1 MKWDKR
7 DIINVCKVVSFGIIL
22 YWALQNLGVLGNA
35 FKTLCAILSPFIAGA
50 AIAFVVN
57 IPMTILEN
65 KKIRIVKGKGK
76 RSRSR
81 VVIEGNNYET
91 AGKVS
96 KVKRFFSIIISLI
109 ILILIIVGII
119 FLVIPE
125 LINVVANI
133 INYIPEL
140 LIKIRELIKHVIEDH
155 PQVSDVLY
163 NFQWNLESFSREMIK
178 ELTTVGTGLVTS
190 SFGVI
195 TSTIRFVFDL
205 VIAIIFAVYLLMGK
219 EKIILHAKRMTY
231 AFLKKDIADRICKI
245 ARLSKSAFY
254 NFVTG
259 QFVECIILGSL
270 CAIGM
275 TILRMPYAVTVGAI
289 VAVTAF
295 IPIVGA
301 MIGGVVGVILLLP
314 ISLTKAVVFVIFF
327 TILQQT
333 ENNLIYPKVVGNSVG
348 VPGMLVLIAVA
359 IGGAVGG
366 AIGMVV
372 CLPITSVIYTLVR
385 ESTKRRLEEK
395 GLE

>member
-7 DIINVCKVVSFGIIL
+7 DIINVCKVVAFGIIL

-125 LINVVANI
+125 LINVVTNI
-133 INYIPEL
+133 INYIPQL
-140 LIKIRELIKHVIEDH
+140 LTNIRELIKHVIEDH

-385 ESTKRRLEEK
+385 ERTKRRLEEK

>member
-7 DIINVCKVVSFGIIL
+7 DIINVCKVVAFGIIL

-65 KKIRIVKGKGK
+65 KKIRIVKVKGKGK
-76 RSRSR
+76 KSRSR
-81 VVIEGNNYET
+81 VVIEDNNYET

-163 NFQWNLESFSREMIK
+163 SFQWNLESFSREMIK

-219 EKIILHAKRMTY
+219 EKIVLHAKRMT
-231 AFLKKDIADRICKI
+231 
-245 ARLSKSAFY
+245 
-254 NFVTG
+254 
-259 QFVECIILGSL
+259 
-270 CAIGM
+270 
-275 TILRMPYAVTVGAI
+275 
-289 VAVTAF
+289 
-295 IPIVGA
+295 
-301 MIGGVVGVILLLP
+301 
-314 ISLTKAVVFVIFF
+314 
-327 TILQQT
+327 
-333 ENNLIYPKVVGNSVG
+333 
-348 VPGMLVLIAVA
+348 
-359 IGGAVGG
+359 
-366 AIGMVV
+366 
-372 CLPITSVIYTLVR
+372 
-385 ESTKRRLEEK
+385 
-395 GLE
+395 

>member
-7 DIINVCKVVSFGIIL
+7 DIINVCKVVAFGIIL

-125 LINVVANI
+125 LINVVTNI
-133 INYIPEL
+133 INYIPQL
-140 LIKIRELIKHVIEDH
+140 LTNFRELIKHVIEDH
-155 PQVSDVLY
+155 PQVSDILY
-163 NFQWNLESFSREMIK
+163 NLQGNIESFSREMVR

-195 TSTIRFVFDL
+195 TSAIRFVFDL

-219 EKIILHAKRMTY
+219 EKIVLHAKRMTY
-231 AFLKKDIADRICKI
+231 AFLKKDFADRICKI

-270 CAIGM
+270 CAIG
-275 TILRMPYAVTVGAI
+275 IK
-289 VAVTAF
+289 AVTA
-295 IPIVGA
+295 
-301 MIGGVVGVILLLP
+301 
-314 ISLTKAVVFVIFF
+314 
-327 TILQQT
+327 TIAPT
-333 ENNLIYPKVVGNSVG
+333 VT
-348 VPGMLVLIAVA
+348 A
-359 IGGAVGG
+359 
-366 AIGMVV
+366 
-372 CLPITSVIYTLVR
+372 
-385 ESTKRRLEEK
+385 
-395 GLE
+395 